1 MVFDLYF
8 GDFELEPFGF
18 QVVYCVLNQSSV
30 KLGMRKTW
38 RRRRRLNTGS
48 FLNIE
53 GRTVC

>member
-18 QVVYCVLNQSSV
+18 QAVYCVLNQCSV
-30 KLGMRKTW
+30 KLGRRKTW